1 MLAIPLCFYAAVHA
15 SYRHLF
21 T

>member
-1 MLAIPLCFYAAVHA
+1 MLDIPLCFYAAVHA